1 MVATS
6 MENLRVTAEL
16 QLNVREKSQCQPRGR
31 NKLGMFQNRMVSTV
45 AVVWRVA
52 GKVGR
57 QEAQAS
63 QFILRSSDLTLWSVA
78 GDGVTLG
85 RGGTESSTHPR
96 SCFSFL
102 IVHPV
107 LFLLSHTD
115 YRCYLYLYR
124 LVSVTFFQPDPFV
137 LIPLTTETENN
148 RLYHLSLPLNVR
160 NISEDMHSQPF
171 TKWGLLLSFAE
182 F

>member
-57 QEAQAS
+57 QEA
-63 QFILRSSDLTLWSVA
+63 
-78 GDGVTLG
+78 
-85 RGGTESSTHPR
+85 
-96 SCFSFL
+96 
-102 IVHPV
+102 
-107 LFLLSHTD
+107 
-115 YRCYLYLYR
+115 
-124 LVSVTFFQPDPFV
+124 
-137 LIPLTTETENN
+137 
-148 RLYHLSLPLNVR
+148 
-160 NISEDMHSQPF
+160 
-171 TKWGLLLSFAE
+171 
-182 F
+182 